1 MLPEHERTDE
11 DLSLIVVLIDFGQA
25 VEREHPNA
33 KSLLRRDIQ
42 TVQDFFEKKGIQ
54 TLPVDDAEE
63 FILAPFSANV
73 EDIKETEPIDEND
86 NTWRH
91 NIRGWD
97 DEKVIEDLLA
107 KLQVTNVA

>member
-1 MLPEHERTDE
+1 M
-11 DLSLIVVLIDFGQA
+11 S
-25 VEREHPNA
+25 
-33 KSLLRRDIQ
+33 K
-42 TVQDFFEKKGIQ
+42 
-54 TLPVDDAEE
+54 
-63 FILAPFSANV
+63 
-73 EDIKETEPIDEND
+73 IKETEPIDEND